1 MSSFILQQQEEVIA
15 LAQFDIKNAVLK
27 KCILKEGETVI
38 TVPDGVTVIGKDA
51 LCGLQSVIAVT
62 LPESL
67 KVINDGAF
75 YGCSSLTSVTLPGGV
90 ERLGSCAFA
99 QCSALNT
106 IYLDNKLTEIGN
118 SAFWGCTSL
127 ESIDIPTGVTKIG
140 YNLFGSCL
148 SLISVSLPDTV
159 TELDERAFKECT
171 SLAYITLPD
180 SLLKIGNMA
189 FLNCHSLRSVNIPDR
204 LESIGEKAFFMC
216 ESLNELEIPDGIISV
231 GGDAFSDCV
240 SVTVRSTISGKP
252 LYKAVTATDGSS
264 VYNFILRNIWGKGG
278 FDFTAQDNYFPALQD
293 ENLQYAIAFSR
304 LMYRVNLSAAAE
316 EHYLDFLHNNAEN
329 AVRYCIT
336 QDSAELLGICKEN
349 GLITAG
355 NVTGLIEFAD
365 EQGNTSAAA
374 FLLTVANS
382 PEHDNFYNPLSSLEL

>member
-1 MSSFILQQQEEVIA
+1 MNSLILQKQEEVIA
-15 LAQFDIKNAVLK
+15 LAQFDIKDAVLK
-27 KCILKEGETVI
+27 KCLLKEDETVI
-38 TVPDGVTVIGKDA
+38 TVPDGVTTIGKDA

-67 KVINDGAF
+67 KVINNGAF
-75 YGCSSLTSVTLPGGV
+75 YGCSSLTSVTLPGSV

-99 QCSALNT
+99 QCSALNK

-127 ESIDIPTGVTKIG
+127 ESIDIPSGVTKIG

-171 SLAYITLPD
+171 SLACITLPD
-180 SLLKIGNMA
+180 SLIKIGNMA
-189 FLNCHSLRSVNIPDR
+189 FLNCHNLKSVNIPDR

-216 ESLNELEIPDGIISV
+216 ESLHELEIPDGIASV

-264 VYNFILRNIWGKGG
+264 AYNFILRNIWDKGG

-304 LMYRVNLSAAAE
+304 LMYRVNLSASAE

-382 PEHDNFYNPLSSLEL
+382 PEHDNFCDTLSSLEL

>member
-1 MSSFILQQQEEVIA
+1 MNFFILQQQEEVIA
-15 LAQFDIKNAVLK
+15 LAQFDIKDAVLK
-27 KCILKEGETVI
+27 KCLLKEDETVI
-38 TVPDGVTVIGKDA
+38 NVPDGVTTIGKDA
-51 LCGLQSVIAVT
+51 LCGLQSVISVT

-67 KVINDGAF
+67 KIINDGAF
-75 YGCSSLTSVTLPGGV
+75 YGCSSLTSVTLPGSV

-99 QCSALNT
+99 QCSGLNT

-127 ESIDIPTGVTKIG
+127 ESIDIPAGITKIG

-264 VYNFILRNIWGKGG
+264 AYNFILRNIWDKGG

-382 PEHDNFYNPLSSLEL
+382 PEHDNFCNPLSSLEL

>member
-15 LAQFDIKNAVLK
+15 LAQFDIKDAVLK

-38 TVPDGVTVIGKDA
+38 AVPDGVTVIGKDA
-51 LCGLQSVIAVT
+51 LCGLQSIIAVT
-62 LPESL
+62 FPKSL

-75 YGCSSLTSVTLPGGV
+75 YGCSSLTSVTLPGSV

-264 VYNFILRNIWGKGG
+264 AYNFILRNIWGKDG

-382 PEHDNFYNPLSSLEL
+382 PEHDNFCNPLSSLEL

>member
-1 MSSFILQQQEEVIA
+1 MNFFILQQQEEVIA
-15 LAQFDIKNAVLK
+15 LAQFDIKDAVLK
-27 KCILKEGETVI
+27 KCLLKEGETVI
-38 TVPDGVTVIGKDA
+38 TVPDGVTTIGKDA
-51 LCGLQSVIAVT
+51 LCGLQSAIAVT

-75 YGCSSLTSVTLPGGV
+75 YGCSSLTSVTLPGSV
-90 ERLGSCAFA
+90 DRLGSCAFA

-127 ESIDIPTGVTKIG
+127 ESIDIPAGITKIG

-264 VYNFILRNIWGKGG
+264 AYNFILRNIWDKGG

-336 QDSAELLGICKEN
+336 QDSAELLEICKEN

-382 PEHDNFYNPLSSLEL
+382 PEHDNFCNLLSSLEL

>member
-1 MSSFILQQQEEVIA
+1 MNFFILQQQEEVIA
-15 LAQFDIKNAVLK
+15 LAQFDIKDAVLK
-27 KCILKEGETVI
+27 KCLLKEGETVI
-38 TVPDGVTVIGKDA
+38 TVPDGVTTIGKDA
-51 LCGLQSVIAVT
+51 LCGLQSAIAVT

-75 YGCSSLTSVTLPGGV
+75 YGCSSLTSVTLPDGV

-127 ESIDIPTGVTKIG
+127 ESIDIPAGITKIG

-264 VYNFILRNIWGKGG
+264 AYNFILRNIWDKGG

-382 PEHDNFYNPLSSLEL
+382 PEHDNFCNPLSSLEL

>member
-1 MSSFILQQQEEVIA
+1 M
-15 LAQFDIKNAVLK
+15 AQFDIEDSVLK

-51 LCGLQSVIAVT
+51 LCGLQGVTAVT

-99 QCSALNT
+99 QCGALNT
-106 IYLDNKLTEIGN
+106 IYLDDKLTEIGN

-140 YNLFGSCL
+140 YNLFGGCL
-148 SLISVSLPDTV
+148 SLTSVTLPDTV
-159 TELDERAFKECT
+159 TELDERAFKECA
-171 SLAYITLPD
+171 SLVHITLPE

-189 FLNCHSLRSVNIPDR
+189 FLNCHSLGSVIIPDG

-216 ESLNELEIPDGIISV
+216 ESLNELEIPDGITSV

-240 SVTVRSTISGKP
+240 SVAVRSTVSGKP

-264 VYNFILRNIWGKGG
+264 AYNFILRNIWSKDG
-278 FDFTAQDNYFPALQD
+278 FDFAAQDNYFPALRD

-304 LMYRVNLSAAAE
+304 LMYKSDLSASAE
-316 EHYLDFLHNNAEN
+316 KQYLDFLHDNAEN

-349 GLITAG
+349 GLITHE
-355 NVTGLIEFAD
+355 NVTELIEFAD

-374 FLLTVANS
+374 FLLTVADS
-382 PEHDNFYNPLSSLEL
+382 PDRDNFRDPLSSLEL

>member
-1 MSSFILQQQEEVIA
+1 MNFFILQQQEEVIA
-15 LAQFDIKNAVLK
+15 LAQFDIKDAVLK
-27 KCILKEGETVI
+27 KCLLKEGETVI
-38 TVPDGVTVIGKDA
+38 TVPDGVTTIGKDA
-51 LCGLQSVIAVT
+51 LCGLQSAIAVT

-75 YGCSSLTSVTLPGGV
+75 YGCSSLTSVTLPGSV
-90 ERLGSCAFA
+90 DRLGSCAFA

-127 ESIDIPTGVTKIG
+127 ESIDIPAGITKIG

-264 VYNFILRNIWGKGG
+264 AYNFILRNIWDKGG

-382 PEHDNFYNPLSSLEL
+382 PEHDNFCNPLSSLEL

>member
-1 MSSFILQQQEEVIA
+1 M
-15 LAQFDIKNAVLK
+15 AQFDIEDAVLK

-51 LCGLQSVIAVT
+51 LCGLQGIIAVM

-67 KVINDGAF
+67 KVVNDGAF
-75 YGCSSLTSVTLPGGV
+75 YGCSALISVTLPGGV

-106 IYLDNKLTEIGN
+106 IYLDDKLSEIGN

-127 ESIDIPTGVTKIG
+127 ESINIPTGVTKIG
-140 YNLFGSCL
+140 YNLFGGCL
-148 SLISVSLPDTV
+148 SLTSVTLPDTV

-171 SLAYITLPD
+171 SLVHITLPD

-189 FLNCHSLRSVNIPDR
+189 FLNCHSLRSVIIPDR

-216 ESLNELEIPDGIISV
+216 ESLNELEIPDGITSV

-240 SVTVRSTISGKP
+240 SVTVRSAVSKKT

-264 VYNFILRNIWGKGG
+264 AYNFILRNIWGKNG
-278 FDFTAQDNYFPALQD
+278 FDFAAQDNYFPALQD

-304 LMYRVNLSAAAE
+304 LMYKADLSAAAE
-316 EHYLDFLHNNAEN
+316 EQYLDFLHNNAEK
-329 AVRYCIT
+329 AVHYCIDK
-336 QDSAELLGICKEN
+336 DSEELLRFTDNI
-349 GLITAG
+349 GLITKDNISALT
-355 NVTGLIEFAD
+355 VYAD
-365 EQGNTSAAA
+365 EHGNTAVTAYLLNAAGRLNDDKQDI
-374 FLLTVANS
+374 FS
-382 PEHDNFYNPLSSLEL
+382 DFEL

>member
-15 LAQFDIKNAVLK
+15 LAQFDIKDAVLK

-38 TVPDGVTVIGKDA
+38 AVPDGVTVIGKDA

-67 KVINDGAF
+67 KIINDGAF

-106 IYLDNKLTEIGN
+106 ICLDNKLTEIGN

-127 ESIDIPTGVTKIG
+127 ESIDIPAGVTKIG

-240 SVTVRSTISGKP
+240 SVTVRSTISGKS

-264 VYNFILRNIWGKGG
+264 AYNFILRNIWGKGG

>member
-1 MSSFILQQQEEVIA
+1 M
-15 LAQFDIKNAVLK
+15 AQFDIEDSVLK

-51 LCGLQSVIAVT
+51 LCGLQGIIAVT

-67 KVINDGAF
+67 KVVHDGAF

-90 ERLGSCAFA
+90 ERIGSCAFA

-106 IYLDNKLTEIGN
+106 IYLDDKLSEIGN

-127 ESIDIPTGVTKIG
+127 ESINIPAGVTKIG
-140 YNLFGSCL
+140 YNLFGGCL
-148 SLISVSLPDTV
+148 SLTSVTLPDAV

-171 SLAYITLPD
+171 SLVHITLPD

-189 FLNCHSLRSVNIPDR
+189 FLNCHSLKSVIIPDR

-216 ESLNELEIPDGIISV
+216 ENLNELEIPDGITSV

-240 SVTVRSTISGKP
+240 SVTVRSTVSGKP

-264 VYNFILRNIWGKGG
+264 AYNFILRNIWGKDG
-278 FDFTAQDNYFPALQD
+278 FDFVAQDNYFPALQD

-304 LMYRVNLSAAAE
+304 LMYKVDLSAAVGKQ
-316 EHYLDFLHNNAEN
+316 YLDFLHNNMEN

-349 GLITAG
+349 GLITAE

-374 FLLTVANS
+374 YLLTVANS
-382 PEHDNFYNPLSSLEL
+382 PDCDNFRDPLSSLEL

>member
-1 MSSFILQQQEEVIA
+1 M
-15 LAQFDIKNAVLK
+15 
-27 KCILKEGETVI
+27 
-38 TVPDGVTVIGKDA
+38 
-51 LCGLQSVIAVT
+51 
-62 LPESL
+62 
-67 KVINDGAF
+67 
-75 YGCSSLTSVTLPGGV
+75 PGGV

-127 ESIDIPTGVTKIG
+127 ESIDIPAGITKIG

-189 FLNCHSLRSVNIPDR
+189 FLNCHNLKSVNIPDR

-216 ESLNELEIPDGIISV
+216 ESLNELEIPDSIISV

-264 VYNFILRNIWGKGG
+264 AYNFILRNIWGKGG

-374 FLLTVANS
+374 FLLTVGNS
-382 PEHDNFYNPLSSLEL
+382 PEYDNFCNPLSSLEL

>member
-1 MSSFILQQQEEVIA
+1 MNSLILQQQEEVIA
-15 LAQFDIKNAVLK
+15 LAQFDIKDAVLK
-27 KCILKEGETVI
+27 KCLLKEGETVI
-38 TVPDGVTVIGKDA
+38 AVPDGVTTIGKDA
-51 LCGLQSVIAVT
+51 LCSLQSVIAVT

-75 YGCSSLTSVTLPGGV
+75 YGCSSLTSVTLPGCV

-127 ESIDIPTGVTKIG
+127 ESIDIPAGITKIG

-171 SLAYITLPD
+171 SLACITLPD
-180 SLLKIGNMA
+180 SLTKIGNMP
-189 FLNCHSLRSVNIPDR
+189 FLNCHNLKSVNIPDR

-216 ESLNELEIPDGIISV
+216 E
-231 GGDAFSDCV
+231 

-264 VYNFILRNIWGKGG
+264 AYNFILRNIWGKDG
-278 FDFTAQDNYFPALQD
+278 FDFAAQDNYFPALQD

-304 LMYRVNLSAAAE
+304 LMYRVNLSASAA

-336 QDSAELLGICKEN
+336 QDSAELLGICREN

-382 PEHDNFYNPLSSLEL
+382 PEHDNFCDPLSSLEL

>member
-15 LAQFDIKNAVLK
+15 LAQFDIKDAVLK

-38 TVPDGVTVIGKDA
+38 AVPDGVTVIGKDA

-67 KVINDGAF
+67 KIINDGAF